1 MSIKKFE
8 QFINEN
14 VSEGK
19 SKIFKCEIEMKRYD
33 IKSIHTINDVREQ
46 ISNLFD
52 RAQQRLDIFRNLMS
66 NVINGLEDVV
76 SDIMEEL
83 NDIIIG
89 EPEIHIDDVLDCA
102 EVTFATDFSY
112 SDYIN
117 TENKLSDVI
126 DSIIE
131 KYKNLPIISIDVCV
145 SKDGG
150 FIDKGGSKCFIK
162 VYMSLINKENDYYY
176 SNVVY
181 KLGEE

>member
-1 MSIKKFE
+1 MSIKNFE
-8 QFINEN
+8 QFINES

-19 SKIFKCEIEMKRYD
+19 SKIFKCEIEMKRYN
-33 IKSIHTINDVREQ
+33 IKSIYTIDDVRKQ
-46 ISNLFD
+46 ISNLFN
-52 RAQQRLDIFRNLMS
+52 RAQQRLYIFRDLMS
-66 NVINGLEDVV
+66 DVINGLDDVV

-89 EPEIHIDDVLDCA
+89 EPEIHIDDVFDCA
-102 EVTFATDFSY
+102 EVTFITDFSY

-117 TENKLSDVI
+117 TENRLRDVVDNI
-126 DSIIE
+126 ME
-131 KYKNLPIISIDVCV
+131 KYKNLPIISIDVCT

-162 VYMSLINKENDYYY
+162 VYMNLINKENSYDY
-176 SNVVY
+176 SDVIY